1 MDLFG
6 NPVGYLTSLAFF
18 RALTFS
24 KSALQKCDFNKEV
37 VQKLKFPNNSNGIIM
52 NGFEYS
58 TENACPIIV
67 ESSAFEGVKRIAKK
81 IASDFE
87 KVCGTLPQITEE
99 PAKNGT
105 AFFFATLGKS
115 PLTDKLISG
124 NKFDPSP
131 IRGKREVYQI
141 KLIDSPF
148 DGVSKALLVCGS
160 DKRGTIYG
168 MFALSEYIGVSPLHF
183 WGDAEPSGRKK
194 IEITDNIET
203 VSKEPSVKY
212 RGFFINDEWPCF
224 GTWAFSRYK
233 GFNAEMYDN
242 VFELL
247 LRLKGNYLWP
257 AMWTSSFALDGPGG
271 LNEELADIYG
281 VVIGASHH
289 EPCLRASEEW
299 DKVRGPK
306 SVYGNDWN
314 YYINKEGLL
323 KYWDDALARSGKYE
337 KIITIGMRG
346 ERDSSMLGENATL
359 KDNIDLL
366 KDIIKNQR
374 ELIKK
379 RVNPDL
385 GEVPQ
390 VLALYKEVEE
400 YFYGSGQTA
409 GLKDWDELSGVI
421 CMLCEDNF
429 GFMRTL
435 PTSDIRERNG
445 GFGMYYHFDYHGAPV
460 SYEWMPSAS
469 FERTWEQMCM
479 AYDYGIRDIWIVNVG
494 DLKFNEVPLAYFM
507 ELAYDFEKWGTNA
520 PDSIGEYTSLW
531 LEKTFPLAGEAV
543 REKIAYVLHGYI
555 RMNSSRRPEALN
567 ADIYHPC
574 HYLEADRMLTLA
586 ANIEKEN
593 EEVYRALCKNEK
605 DAYYSMIY
613 FPAEASVNLLRM
625 HLYAGKNLHYAKQG
639 KKIAN
644 KYAALVT
651 ECIEKDR
658 ALSKEFAQFKNCKWN
673 GMELE
678 QHIGFVKWNEDN
690 CRYPLRYQVEPAY
703 KPRMAVSRKDREE
716 IFTKTY
722 GRPMTV
728 LVDDFLYIGS
738 DEVIL
743 EIANDGIGSL
753 DYIIEAEKENG
764 WLGISSVKGTVE
776 FQEEIVLRCN
786 RQKLTEEIQSARLF
800 ISDSETV
807 VAVEIRARNQ
817 NIKDLPPMTFLE
829 NNGVIAIEANRFCS
843 RKDIAAGS
851 FAELK
856 NYGRSGAGMKVF
868 PTTANFGED
877 DEKPSLAYRFFI
889 EETGNYTVEI
899 WTTPA
904 NSVQNK
910 RPIRFALESQGKQ
923 QIITAVPPDFKAGSY
938 TDKRW
943 CDGVLDQIRVCKTS
957 LMFEKGVREISIGA
971 LEAGLVLE
979 RVLIYAEG
987 KALPVSYLGPQT
999 SFFVPAP

>member
-1 MDLFG
+1 M
-6 NPVGYLTSLAFF
+6 
-18 RALTFS
+18 S
-24 KSALQKCDFNKEV
+24 KF
-37 VQKLKFPNNSNGIIM
+37 I
-52 NGFEYS
+52 EYS
-58 TENACPIIV
+58 AQNAFPFTV
-67 ESSAFEGVKRIAKK
+67 ESEAFEGVKRIARKV
-81 IASDFE
+81 AADFE
-87 KVCGTLPQITEE
+87 KVCGVLPQITEE
-99 PAKNGT
+99 PAKSGT
-105 AFFFATLGKS
+105 AIIFATLGRS
-115 PLTDKLISG
+115 PLTDKLISVG
-124 NKFDPSP
+124 KFDVSL
-131 IRGKREVYQI
+131 IHGKREVYQI
-141 KLIDSPF
+141 KLIDSPL

-183 WGDAEPSGRKK
+183 WGDVEPASREQ
-194 IEITDNIET
+194 IEITEKIET
-203 VSKEPSVKY
+203 VSKEPGVKY

-224 GTWAFSRYK
+224 GTWTFSQYR

-257 AMWTSSFALDGPGG
+257 AMWTSSFALDGPGS

-299 DKVRGPK
+299 DKIRGPQ

-314 YYINKEGLL
+314 YYTNREGLL
-323 KYWDDALARSGKYE
+323 RYWEDALIRSGKYE

-379 RVNPDL
+379 HVNPRLD
-385 GEVPQ
+385 EVPQ

-400 YFYGSGQTA
+400 YFYGNEGIT
-409 GLKDWDELSGVI
+409 GLKDWDELDGVI

-435 PTSDIRERNG
+435 PTQDIRERRG
-445 GFGMYYHFDYHGAPV
+445 GFGMYYHFDYHGGPV
-460 SYEWMPSAS
+460 SYEWMPSVS

-479 AYDYGIRDIWIVNVG
+479 AYDYGIKDIWIVNAG
-494 DLKFNEVPLAYFM
+494 DLKFNEVPLAYFL
-507 ELAYDFEKWGTNA
+507 ELAYDFEKWGTSA
-520 PDSIGEYTSLW
+520 PNSIDKYTSLW
-531 LEKTFPLAGEAV
+531 LEKTFPSAGALA
-543 REKIAYVLHGYI
+543 REKIARVLHGYI
-555 RMNSSRRPEALN
+555 RMNTARRPEAQN
-567 ADIYHPC
+567 AGIYHPC

-586 ANIEKEN
+586 DNIEKEN
-593 EEVYRALCKNEK
+593 EEVYSALCKNEK

-613 FPAEASVNLLRM
+613 FPAKASVNLLKM
-625 HLYAGKNLHYAKQG
+625 NLYAGKNRHYAKQG

-658 ALSKEFAQFKNCKWN
+658 ALSKEFASFKNCKWN

-722 GRPMTV
+722 GSPMTV
-728 LVDDFLYIGS
+728 LVDDFLYAGN
-738 DEVIL
+738 DEVVL
-743 EIANDGIGSL
+743 EIANDGTGSL
-753 DYIIEAEKENG
+753 DYVIEPQKEYD
-764 WLGISSVKGTVE
+764 WLQISSVKGTVE
-776 FQEEIVLRCN
+776 FQEEITLRCN
-786 RQKLTEEIQSARLF
+786 RQKLDGEIQSARLL
-800 ISDSETV
+800 IMDSETV
-807 VAVEIRARNQ
+807 VAVQIRAKNQ
-817 NIKDLPPMTFLE
+817 NTKNLPPMTFLE
-829 NNGVIAIEANRFCS
+829 NNGVIVMEANQFCDK
-843 RKDIAAGS
+843 KDAAGS
-851 FAELK
+851 FTELK
-856 NYGRSGAGMKVF
+856 NYGRSGVGMKVI
-868 PTTANFGED
+868 PTTAGFGER
-877 DEKPSLAYRFFI
+877 DEKPSLTYRFFV
-889 EETGNYTVEI
+889 EESGGYTAEI
-899 WTTPA
+899 WLTPT

-910 RPIRFALESQGKQ
+910 RPLRFLLTDPQGGNQ
-923 QIITAVPPDFKAGSY
+923 VITAVPADFMAGSPS
-938 TDKRW
+938 DRRW
-943 CDGVLDQIRVCKTS
+943 CDGVLNQIRICKAS
-957 LMFEKGVREISIGA
+957 LTLDKGVREISIGA

-979 RVLIYAEG
+979 RVLIYRDG
-987 KALPVSYLGPQT
+987 KAPLESYLGPPKSDYAKT
-999 SFFVPAP
+999 S